1 MANGSKKETKSRL
14 RPAAS
19 QGKRPTLKDIAYMT
33 GLGVTTVSRALNDA
47 PDIGQGTKERVRLVA
62 TQIGY
67 RPNRAGVRLRTGK
80 TNVICLILNTEEDVM
95 GLTAPLV
102 SGISEIVGN
111 TSYHLVMTPYGINQD
126 PLEPVK
132 YVVETGAADGIILS
146 RTEPDDVR
154 VRYLIENG
162 VPFVT
167 HGRTE
172 LDLPH
177 AFHDFDNER
186 YTSTAV
192 GLLKEKGRKRVA
204 LVAPPGNFTF
214 SKHMKSGFYA
224 GLENHGLMEIAVRNV
239 TTDSPFPEI
248 QAEMERLMDT
258 SRDVNAR
265 PDGIICGSSDVAIA
279 AVAAIE
285 KMGLVLGE
293 DVDVVAKDSLG
304 LLVKLRPNII
314 IIPENFRIAGRDL
327 ASILLAL
334 INGESPQDH
343 QNTYFPE

>member
-1 MANGSKKETKSRL
+1 MKTAFKPR
-14 RPAAS
+14 AS
-19 QGKRPTLKDIAYMT
+19 QSNRPTLKDIAYMT

-102 SGISEIVGN
+102 SGIAEIVGN

-126 PLEPVK
+126 PMEPVK
-132 YVVETGAADGIILS
+132 YVVETGAADGIIIS

-154 VRYLIENG
+154 VQYLIENNI
-162 VPFVT
+162 PFVT

-172 LDLPH
+172 LNLPH

-186 YTSTAV
+186 YTNKAV
-192 GLLKEKGRKRVA
+192 SLLKERGRKRVA
-204 LVAPPGNFTF
+204 LVAPPGNLTF
-214 SKHMKSGFYA
+214 SGHMKSGFYA
-224 GLENHGLMEIAVRNV
+224 GLEDSGLMEIAVRNV

-248 QAEMERLMDT
+248 QAEMERLMNAD
-258 SRDVNAR
+258 RDVNAR
-265 PDGIICGSSDVAIA
+265 PDGIICGSSDAAIA

-285 KMGLVLGE
+285 KMGYVLGK

-304 LLVKLRPNII
+304 LLVKLRPDII

-327 ASILLAL
+327 ASTVLAL

-343 QNTYFPE
+343 QNIYFPEL